1 MNKKCICRYNKF
13 GYCKFVDKCHFRH
26 NNTICVE
33 KNCNISE
40 CEKRHPKI
48 CIYKRD
54 YGRCKFTPCAY
65 SHEKAKATAVNSDKI
80 DKLEKKVED
89 IEKRSVNKNIEKNI
103 ENKLIKKLEAM
114 EIEFENKIKS
124 FENRIKDLSNKI
136 EEKDIVI
143 KKLECKVIEIETKQ
157 LETLNDTKMENEIL
171 IEKVE
176 TLIEK
181 ETLKCNLCAFTTTS
195 KSGLKI
201 HKKRKHTNYDNF
213 PMSCELCEMKINSS
227 FEMKNHLKT
236 HSCKLIQYKCS
247 FCDYL
252 AEDDMGI
259 EAHVRKTHEGNSEC
273 CLCEFAAENSESLD
287 IHLRTCE
294 VYKCNKCEKVS
305 KTITEFKQHCE
316 KEHEHEKYISVCHI
330 KQNRDNSEAFDSKF
344 YTCHELFKQK

>member
-1 MNKKCICRYNKF
+1 M
-13 GYCKFVDKCHFRH
+13 D
-26 NNTICVE
+26 T
-33 KNCNISE
+33 
-40 CEKRHPKI
+40 
-48 CIYKRD
+48 
-54 YGRCKFTPCAY
+54 
-65 SHEKAKATAVNSDKI
+65 
-80 DKLEKKVED
+80 KLKEIEKKQEQIENNLNGED
-89 IEKRSVNKNIEKNI
+89 IK
-103 ENKLIKKLEAM
+103 KKLEAM
-114 EIEFENKIKS
+114 EIEFENKIRS
-124 FENRIKDLSNKI
+124 FENRIKDLSNEIK
-136 EEKDIVI
+136 EKDIVI

-344 YTCHELFKQK
+344 YTCQELFKQK